1 MVVSRILAF
10 LFFLLLGGG
19 IVAWQWRHVDLQ
31 LAAAYSIPA
40 TLTLMGL
47 SAALLLVQSLLAPWA
62 TRRERTWPLVLAG
75 LPVLPLTAAG
85 AGVLSLIQ
93 LKSGSLDR
101 LWRGALWLG
110 ALVGLNIALPLIV
123 GQVFIGG
130 GAGLA
135 ASWLAIKFGFFL
147 VVDVFLGRAILHY
160 FNSGASPFISL
171 RYLRRRVISLLATF
185 GIALGV
191 LVLISVNSV
200 MTGFQTQFREEMRGS
215 LSHVLIRLDSR
226 GVSMLIDENESFRA
240 EWAAYVK
247 RIEATPELT
256 LPWQKALED
265 AVARYRNRDGDML
278 PDPSEYAPAQ
288 PALPGDDD
296 DTEAPP
302 DTPKTTEAE
311 QDFVQ
316 RLRSGNGLSAFE
328 RECLRDEGVP
338 VTPREFYLSRVP
350 EPSKEEEKIKQDW
363 YSPLFRKSLD
373 SQYAAISRALKS
385 HLGPDG
391 TPDVQ
396 GISLRVSTKTFITPK
411 SGSRELPIAEL
422 VGVHPETEPTI
433 SNLGRYIGNAETN
446 DFRDQYV
453 LQPMVNVLGALLGW
467 ETPDSL
473 ELNAAQPVFTF
484 TEDGKRTGPIPN
496 NMVVILSRRHLC
508 TPGGR
513 IRWSD
518 FDRVRFFDFSPA
530 QRIYERVR
538 DAYKE
543 ASRTEDLQR
552 LGEILTACEADVG
565 AILRAQL
572 REAPTDRFTAVNAT
586 GARIILR
593 EFMTG
598 VSLCHDTLR
607 GLHSDLYPTL
617 RQYLKDG
624 PEEAMPANEVKLIK
638 DLWRKLDEL
647 TKTAES
653 TIEDFDTRDT
663 DRDIALQRW
672 GTDWTAAL
680 KAALANAED
689 ARLPAVEM
697 LKQMLAYSGDSSR
710 YTPLAD
716 RLRLRMRLP
725 LEYSVQQY
733 EASAAGVRAR
743 VEAYGQVLPL
753 RTTMD
758 PGEAVDTYLKRART
772 PNLRPDEAMPGVI
785 LGDVLAEFGM
795 GGPVRVGDSI
805 AVTIPRIYR
814 GEDGRLVPHTT
825 EVWFRV
831 TGFFRSGLY
840 DENKG
845 RMYCD
850 FDELTRILA
859 DSEVRFVIGAK
870 LRDYRPYEGQQ
881 GGDRLKADLRKA
893 LFLEGVGDAGVGV
906 WEDEA
911 RTLLD
916 AVNVERTLIGLIV
929 SFIIVLAGG
938 LILILM
944 YQLVNEKVRDI
955 GILKA
960 LGQSPWGIRSI
971 FMFNAL
977 FIGLFG
983 AVLGSIA
990 GIVTSEYLNEIEDFI
1005 DQWTGIRLFPPEIY
1019 YLTYIPSITGAELV
1033 WLAMDIA
1040 VPVVMFSFFCGIM
1053 PAMSAARKDPVEALQ
1068 HD

>member
-19 IVAWQWRHVDLQ
+19 IVVWQWRHVDVE
-31 LAAAYSIPA
+31 LAASYSIPA
-40 TLTLMGL
+40 SLMLMGL
-47 SAALLLVQSLLAPWA
+47 SLVLLLVQTLGLPLV
-62 TRRERTWPLVLAG
+62 TKRDRTWILVLAG
-75 LPVLPLTAAG
+75 LPVLPLTALG
-85 AGVLSLIQ
+85 AGILSLIQ
-93 LKSGSLDR
+93 LKGGNLDK
-101 LWRGALWLG
+101 LWRGACWIG
-110 ALVGLNIALPLIV
+110 ALVGLNIALPLIA
-123 GQVFIGG
+123 GHIFIGG
-130 GAGLA
+130 SAGLA
-135 ASWLAIKFGFFL
+135 ASWLAIKFAFFV

-191 LVLISVNSV
+191 LVLIEVNSV

-226 GVSMLIDENESFRA
+226 GVAAMIDENERYRA
-240 EWAAYVK
+240 EWSAYVK
-247 RIEATPELT
+247 RIESTAELT

-265 AVARYRNRDGDML
+265 ALARYRNRDGDML
-278 PDPSEYAPAQ
+278 PDPADFAPAQ
-288 PALPGDDD
+288 PALPGDDTGPPAD
-296 DTEAPP
+296 APTLTQS
-302 DTPKTTEAE
+302 DREYL
-311 QDFVQ
+311 Q
-316 RLRSGNGLSAFE
+316 RLRSGAGLSTFD
-328 RECLRDEGVP
+328 RECLRDEGIP

-350 EPSKEEEKIKQDW
+350 EPSKEEEKVKQDW
-363 YSPLFRKSLD
+363 YSPLFRKALD
-373 SQYAAISRALKS
+373 GQYEAVSRALRG
-385 HLGPDG
+385 HVGPDG
-391 TPDVQ
+391 KPDVE

-484 TEDGKRTGPIPN
+484 TEDGKRTGPIPS

-518 FDRVRFFDFSPA
+518 FDRVRFFEFSPA

-543 ASRTEDLQR
+543 ASRTEDLYR
-552 LGEILTACEADVG
+552 LGEILSACEADVG
-565 AILRAQL
+565 TILRAQL
-572 REAPTDRFTAVNAT
+572 KDTPTDRFTAVNAT
-586 GARIILR
+586 GARIMLR

-598 VSLCHDTLR
+598 ASLCHDTLR
-607 GLHSDLYPTL
+607 GLHNDLYPTL

-624 PEEAMPANEVKLIK
+624 PEEAMPEAEVKLVK
-638 DLWRKLDEL
+638 GLWRKLDEL
-647 TKTAES
+647 TKTADAR
-653 TIEDFDTRDT
+653 IEDLSISDNERDA
-663 DRDIALQRW
+663 ALQEW
-672 GTDWTAAL
+672 GTAWTQSL
-680 KAALANAED
+680 RDALASAES
-689 ARLPAVEM
+689 ARLPTVEM
-697 LKQMLAYSGDSSR
+697 LKQMLAYAHDGSR

-725 LEYSVQQY
+725 LQYSVLQY
-733 EASAAGVRAR
+733 ANSAAGVRDR
-743 VEAYGQVLPL
+743 VNAYGKVLPL
-753 RTTMD
+753 RTTME
-758 PGEAVDTYLKRART
+758 PGEDVNTYLQRART
-772 PNLRPDEAMPGVI
+772 PNLRPDQSMPGVI

-859 DSEVRFVIGAK
+859 DSEVRFVVGAK
-870 LRDYRPYEGQQ
+870 LRDYLPYEGQQ

-1019 YLTYIPSITGAELV
+1019 YLTYIPSITGTKLI